1 MVILLAPYLTGKI
14 AETQTHNIVN
24 QLNSTLQLD
33 NRLEQSGHT
42 EILSYQRNFYNSQ
55 VSYQVKLSP
64 QYSAFF
70 DNSEQVEFSCD
81 VDHNVI
87 SVDYLCNV
95 TNNPF
100 YSNLISTYFKGD
112 DPISISGNVNAFGDF
127 KGGLTI
133 EQIDNLKLQDDGE
146 ISIAKTQFNV
156 NTDKTLSNYNISGGT
171 NKLSFKTSTES
182 VLVDNLVLT
191 GDLKEIDG
199 GLFTGDFNFSIA
211 NTVLKDINNTVS
223 IQGLNTTGIADL
235 NGDNMDSETAVKIDK
250 ITLANA
256 PYEVAENLNL
266 MLTVNGVN
274 KEALVEYQALSQKLQ
289 QQMLN
294 ENQSTEIGLADI
306 GPVLER
312 MLDKGFNLNFGLS
325 GKLDN
330 NENAFSFDLELLQ
343 SITMDD
349 IIALAYAPLETLD
362 KLDISIA
369 SQFHEN
375 TVNADPKLA
384 ASVINSPLFE
394 KSNNEYLMD
403 MKIGPKIELNGTT
416 LTIEELSAIITAAA
430 MQQVQ

>member
-1 MVILLAPYLTGKI
+1 
-14 AETQTHNIVN
+14 
-24 QLNSTLQLD
+24 
-33 NRLEQSGHT
+33 
-42 EILSYQRNFYNSQ
+42 
-55 VSYQVKLSP
+55 
-64 QYSAFF
+64 
-70 DNSEQVEFSCD
+70 
-81 VDHNVI
+81 
-87 SVDYLCNV
+87 
-95 TNNPF
+95 
-100 YSNLISTYFKGD
+100 
-112 DPISISGNVNAFGDF
+112 
-127 KGGLTI
+127 
-133 EQIDNLKLQDDGE
+133 
-146 ISIAKTQFNV
+146 
-156 NTDKTLSNYNISGGT
+156 
-171 NKLSFKTSTES
+171 
-182 VLVDNLVLT
+182 
-191 GDLKEIDG
+191 
-199 GLFTGDFNFSIA
+199 
-211 NTVLKDINNTVS
+211 
-223 IQGLNTTGIADL
+223 
-235 NGDNMDSETAVKIDK
+235 
-250 ITLANA
+250 
-256 PYEVAENLNL
+256 
-266 MLTVNGVN
+266 
-274 KEALVEYQALSQKLQ
+274 
-289 QQMLN
+289 MLN